1 MSSLHY
7 DAFISYRHN
16 PRDSAVAKELQKS
29 LERFVIPKSIKEKY
43 HKDKIERVFRDE
55 EELNIGADLS
65 EKITDAINNSDFL
78 IVVCSK
84 AYKESKWCLLEIETF
99 LKTHSYDQV
108 LCVLSEGEPPTIFPD
123 ILLKESEPLACDYR
137 LDFKEAKRTQLP
149 KLVST
154 MIGCQYDEL
163 MLRQERYRRK
173 RLMSLITI
181 IMALAIIAIS
191 YLLYSNARI
200 TENYNNSL
208 KNESKLLAKQS
219 LDYFEDKDRLSA
231 LNVALNAL
239 PNNESNRP
247 VTDEAIYALN
257 KATYAYSTPYNFIET
272 YRIDLSSD
280 ITDYFISNDNE
291 YLVYLDNNNNVYTLK
306 IDTHELINSFNL
318 PSGNLSKIHEGKT
331 RQLVTYSNG
340 KVYAYD
346 YLTGEEVF
354 NQELKYQSIGITH
367 LSNNKQLIGAADS
380 WAIQIMNVEGIPQAS
395 LPLPEDYNGYIVD
408 FSWSNDNK
416 YIVTK
421 LRDYEYGYQLGI
433 FDLNDY
439 KFHLL
444 DLKKLNIEYF
454 AFDDLNNLHVVT
466 SDNKSQTMISTE
478 TQTIVD
484 NTYYYSLFNPFEK
497 VFESEIIDS
506 SDVSYVEAFKI
517 ENNNILAI
525 GSNIYKIDDT
535 GKIIN
540 EYKFNSPIKSI
551 LSHNN
556 ELIDV
561 LCDDGFIGTLFLNS
575 GYISLV
581 KTFPANIEKIDMLYS
596 KNNEINRYIVLKNND
611 LMMFEN
617 YYDDSI
623 EYLDDESFTYGSDEY
638 LRIGNKAMMK
648 SDNIILFINL
658 LNNKVQA
665 KYEIEEGEYYHLLD
679 IIEDNAYLL
688 NITNEGKYRF
698 VEVDFNTGKIID
710 ENILDISD
718 YYISNGLLDYP
729 LDRQERLYLDRYYTN
744 ASTLVCKNH
753 KVYINNYIYGNV
765 ISVYDL
771 ETKSVEELNIDLTDN
786 VLISVGV
793 YNYPS
798 EMLVSNDGNYILSK
812 QSDINTLKQSYV
824 LININDK
831 NSITLDCLP
840 SEEFVADISDKVV
853 VSSQD
858 GIYTYDLNGNLLE
871 TIPYNSLIATSI
883 KYHDGK
889 IYAIY
894 PDGNLYIYRN
904 TNVIRQINIG
914 NVSYYDYKSYNY
926 KFNDNHLYLFSG
938 NSLNVIN
945 LESDSTTPVYNI
957 SGSVLDYLE
966 NDKRVLVFGYEPN
979 KNDYKYRIA
988 YYKEY
993 EVNDLINLAHNQLN
1007 EYQ

>member
-29 LERFVIPKSIKEKY
+29 LERFVIPKSIRESY

-200 TENYNNSL
+200 KENYNNSL
-208 KNESKLLAKQS
+208 RNESKLLAKQS
-219 LDYFEDKDRLSA
+219 LDYFEEKDRLSA

-239 PNNESNRP
+239 PSNELNRP
-247 VTDEAIYALN
+247 ITDEAIYALN
-257 KATYAYSTPYNFIET
+257 KATYAYSTPYDFIET

-280 ITDYFISNDNE
+280 ITDYFISADNE
-291 YLVYLDNNNNVYTLK
+291 YLVYLDNNNCVYTLK

-318 PSGNLSKIHEGKT
+318 PSGNLSKIHEGKAG
-331 RQLVTYSNG
+331 QLVTYSNG

-346 YLTGEEVF
+346 YLSGELVF
-354 NQELKYQSIGITH
+354 DLELKYQSIGITH
-367 LSNNKQLIGAADS
+367 LSNDKKLIGAADS
-380 WAIQIMNVEGIPQAS
+380 WAIQIMNTEGVPQMS

-408 FSWSNDNK
+408 LKWSKDDK
-416 YIVTK
+416 YIAVK
-421 LRDYEYGYQLGI
+421 LRDFEYGYQIGV

-444 DLKKLNIEYF
+444 DLNKLNVEYF
-454 AFDDLNNLHVVT
+454 AFDDLNNLHVV
-466 SDNKSQTMISTE
+466 SSNNKSQTMILSE
-478 TQTIVD
+478 TKMIID

-497 VFESEIIDS
+497 VFESEIIDNS
-506 SDVSYVEAFKI
+506 EVSYIEAFRLD
-517 ENNNILAI
+517 NYNVLAI
-525 GSNIYKIDDT
+525 GSNVYKIDDT
-535 GKIIN
+535 GKVIN
-540 EYKFNSPIKSI
+540 EYRFDSPIKSV
-551 LSHNN
+551 LSHN
-556 ELIDV
+556 EEFIDV
-561 LCDDGFIGTLFLNS
+561 LCEDGFLGSLFMN

-581 KTFPANIEKIDMLYS
+581 KTFPVGVDRIDSLTS
-596 KNNEINRYIVLKNND
+596 KDNQINRYIVLNNNN
-611 LMMFEN
+611 LMLFEN
-617 YYDDSI
+617 YYDSSI
-623 EYLDDESFTYGSDEY
+623 EYLGDESFSYESDEY
-638 LRIGNKAMMK
+638 LRLDDKAMMK
-648 SDNIILFINL
+648 SDNTILFINL
-658 LNNKVQA
+658 LDNKIQT

-679 IIEDNAYLL
+679 IIEDSAYLL
-688 NITNEGKYRF
+688 NINNVGKYRI

-710 ENILDISD
+710 ENVLDISD

-729 LDRQERLYLDRYYTN
+729 LNRQERLYLDRYYTN
-744 ASTLVCKNH
+744 SSIFVCKNH

-771 ETKSVEELNIDLTDN
+771 VTRNVEELNIDLTDN
-786 VLISVGV
+786 VLISVGA

-798 EMLVSNDGNYILSK
+798 EMLVSDDGKYILSK

-840 SEEFVADISDKVV
+840 SEGFVGDISDKVV

-871 TIPYNSLIATSI
+871 TISYNSLIATSI

-894 PDGNLYIYRN
+894 PDGNLYIYKD
-904 TNVIRQINIG
+904 TNVIRQINLG

-966 NDKRVLVFGYEPN
+966 NDKRILVFSYEPN